1 MKKYLVCFLISSFT
15 MANFLNT
22 SFIAKILER
31 SNRTEKEYV
40 LQYKPNNIK
49 VEVLFPSTNKG
60 EIYTYKQGKKYI
72 YYPKLNQ
79 TVEQTLS
86 NSSNDIFKLLS
97 EMRGINKSTRKGNK
111 EYIVKN
117 GNITK
122 IICGSLVIN
131 VTYINNMPIKINI
144 QDGKEKVEYLWS
156 Y

>member
-22 SFIAKILER
+22 SFRAKILER

-86 NSSNDIFKLLS
+86 NSSNDIFKLLG

-111 EYIVKN
+111 EY
-117 GNITK
+117 
-122 IICGSLVIN
+122 
-131 VTYINNMPIKINI
+131 
-144 QDGKEKVEYLWS
+144 
-156 Y
+156 